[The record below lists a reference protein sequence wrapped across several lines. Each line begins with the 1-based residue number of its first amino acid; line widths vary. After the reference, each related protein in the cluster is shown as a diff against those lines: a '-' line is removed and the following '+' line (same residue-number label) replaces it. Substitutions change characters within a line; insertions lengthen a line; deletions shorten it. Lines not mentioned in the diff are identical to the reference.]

1 MFNVL
6 GDNERVVKT
15 TTKRPAASRSKN
27 QAKALFQQIAGA
39 TLEDYGEQLCN
50 TETRI
55 DAVQTVISELDVSVA
70 RATEI
75 RGIQLSGFVTQIASI
90 AGATE
95 LLELAATRLN
105 NSARN
110 WHKVGPLRTLDE
122 LRPLQ
127 RSSCIRRRTST

>member
-6 GDNERVVKT
+6 KGRAVKT
-15 TTKRPAASRSKN
+15 TTKRPAASRSKI
-27 QAKALFQQIAGA
+27 QAKALFQQIAGT

-55 DAVQTVISELDVSVA
+55 DAVQKSNSELDVSVA

-75 RGIQLSGFVTQIASI
+75 RVIQLSGFVNRIASI

-95 LLELAATRLN
+95 LLKLAATRLN
-105 NSARN
+105 NSAR
-110 WHKVGPLRTLDE
+110 KLQKAAPTRTLDE
-122 LRPLQ
+122 LRPLH